1 MSSGKTLSN
10 STLSLRFMQ
19 NAQRAKQQAAVD
31 LESAKVK
38 DEAEWEVPKQVTAT
52 WGLASGSKAKTG
64 QTIVQ
69 ESSYLPF
76 LFPSLQNGGSSSND
90 EAADKVTTSTKISGR
105 RSFAKGREIAPTA
118 SSGDGPADGDADSN
132 IKKEHDAALLKP
144 IGSAAESK
152 KPRFA
157 GGPLTGKRTAARL
170 AELDNGTGGGLPI
183 GETPA
188 SDIPVLAMIS
198 EETSAAVGMDLRQI
212 RRLKG
217 KGKEKEKVFDTVD
230 DETKPALQSLPDT
243 GKSVN
248 SSNIGKGPLSFLRPT
263 GVDSPA
269 PSSGVGKKSRKRE
282 HEFDAEAEAGEASP
296 KSAWK
301 KADSES
307 PSIDGAYDT
316 RNQATKKK
324 KKRKQIKTE
333 SESGLY
339 TPAS

>member
-38 DEAEWEVPKQVTAT
+38 DEAEWEVPKQVRAT
-52 WGLASGSKAKTG
+52 WGLASGSKANTG
-64 QTIVQ
+64 QTVVQ
-69 ESSYLPF
+69 EPSYLPF
-76 LFPSLQNGGSSSND
+76 LFPSFQSGGSSSND
-90 EAADKVTTSTKISGR
+90 EAADEVTTSTKISGR
-105 RSFAKGREIAPTA
+105 RSFAKGREIAPTP

-132 IKKEHDAALLKP
+132 VRQEHDAALLKP
-144 IGSAAESK
+144 IGSAVESK

-170 AELDNGTGGGLPI
+170 AELDNGTGSLPI
-183 GETPA
+183 GKTPA

-198 EETSAAVGMDLRQI
+198 EETSTAVGMDLRQM
-212 RRLKG
+212 RKLKG
-217 KGKEKEKVFDTVD
+217 KGKEKEKVIATAV
-230 DETKPALQSLPDT
+230 DETKRALQSLPDT
-243 GKSVN
+243 GTSVS
-248 SSNIGKGPLSFLRPT
+248 SSNTGKGPLSFLRPT

-269 PSSGVGKKSRKRE
+269 PSSGIGKKSRKRE
-282 HEFDAEAEAGEASP
+282 YEFDVEAEAGEASP
-296 KSAWK
+296 KFAWRK
-301 KADSES
+301 SDSES
-307 PSIDGAYDT
+307 PSIDGASDT

-324 KKRKQIKTE
+324 KKRKQIKAE
-333 SESGLY
+333 SELS